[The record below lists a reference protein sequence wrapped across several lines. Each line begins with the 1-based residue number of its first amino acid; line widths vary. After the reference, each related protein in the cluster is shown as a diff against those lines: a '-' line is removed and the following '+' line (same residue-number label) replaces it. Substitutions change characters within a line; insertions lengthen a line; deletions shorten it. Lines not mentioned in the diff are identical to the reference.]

1 MQISS
6 SSHSHKYLTYMV
18 RRSSLAAPPPGWYP
32 PPGWGGGWPAR
43 WVGRAVGVGGRAGRS
58 CPAARTGGR
67 AGGRAVGRWRGR
79 VDGWALAGGW
89 LVGGRLNRRRIQEG
103 TLSKETFRNSMH
115 QMSVCCMFFVSVWSY
130 VSVQTRRSCLCW
142 LLI

>member
-1 MQISS
+1 MYYCKSAQHQGNRFHIYIYIYGSS
-6 SSHSHKYLTYMV
+6 PV
-18 RRSSLAAPPPGWYP
+18 ARGPPPPAVMVSP
-32 PPGWGGGWPAR
+32 PVGRPGGWGGRSGWAAGPGGHAR
-43 WVGRAVGVGGRAGRS
+43 PLGPVGG
-58 CPAARTGGR
+58 P
-67 AGGRAVGRWRGR
+67 AGGLSER

-89 LVGGRLNRRRIQEG
+89 LVGGRLNRRHQLEG